1 MSRGSCQFNYII
13 AKVCGC
19 MRALSE
25 PETSTVAPLYVVY
38 MKEQYDLLSLLYQ
51 SKWRTNFSTTL
62 EAQSLGRVEWILKE
76 SPLLWKLEINIGWK
90 RRKLSIK
97 IVPDRSNE
105 IKKNKKA
112 FLNPAIC
119 PRGRERNSHGEK
131 IFIALQYSLVHHPS
145 PARYYI

>member
-97 IVPDRSNE
+97 IVPDRRKE
-105 IKKNKKA
+105 IKKNKKS
-112 FLNPAIC
+112 LSESWYMP
-119 PRGRERNSHGEK
+119 PRTWKKQSWREN
-131 IFIALQYSLVHHPS
+131 IYSPS
-145 PARYYI
+145 ILPRSSPQPC